1 MVDDMGVSFLISNF
15 LCVEFSQLSE
25 DILKRLNSIIMNV
38 SIYKSHSMKSKNNLI
53 INDKSFSLMIKD
65 ILLHITLNLKEKMNS
80 VKRNSP
86 NFF

>member
-1 MVDDMGVSFLISNF
+1 
-15 LCVEFSQLSE
+15 
-25 DILKRLNSIIMNV
+25 
-38 SIYKSHSMKSKNNLI
+38 MKSKNNLI